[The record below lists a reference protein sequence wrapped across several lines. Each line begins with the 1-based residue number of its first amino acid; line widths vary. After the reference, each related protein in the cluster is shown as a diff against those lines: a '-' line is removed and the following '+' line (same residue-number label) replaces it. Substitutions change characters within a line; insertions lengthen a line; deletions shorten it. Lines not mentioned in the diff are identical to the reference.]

1 MFHDTNQIYGQF
13 FHGYSG
19 SNLSSN
25 VTLKKSKKSWQ
36 PHAFL
41 GGADAIFIIIL
52 KSELPLVW
60 ALRLE
65 GGPTVQS
72 SLKES
77 ERVINWPHYPHQQ
90 PPKHYH
96 FLIISP
102 PQTRLRS
109 VGFYLFILENIPS
122 PAEGCSC
129 IVMTLLNSVALRN
142 IMHMLKWIFKIEIT
156 RNCLYVENLLF
167 NFEVETALFI

>member
-13 FHGYSG
+13 FSW
-19 SNLSSN
+19 LFR
-25 VTLKKSKKSWQ
+25 LKSELKCNPEKSKKSGH

-41 GGADAIFIIIL
+41 GGADTIFIIIL

-90 PPKHYH
+90 PSKHYH

-109 VGFYLFILENIPS
+109 IGFYSFILENIPS
-122 PAEGCSC
+122 PAEGCSF
-129 IVMTLLNSVALRN
+129 IVMTILNL
-142 IMHMLKWIFKIEIT
+142 EIS
-156 RNCLYVENLLF
+156 
-167 NFEVETALFI
+167 